1 MSLNTLDKDEII
13 QFSRLADDWWDEKGS
28 MSFLHAMSEIR
39 TKFIKIELIDHFN
52 LKENNKLFKGLN
64 ILDLGC
70 GGGIASEP
78 LSRLGANLT
87 GVDESEEL
95 IKVAKLHAKN
105 MKLNINYLCI
115 SIQNLVKLKNKY
127 DVIVALELL
136 EHVNNLKEFCK
147 LITNLLTE
155 DGIIILSTIN
165 KTFLSKLFV
174 IDMAEKVLKKIPMG
188 THQYEKFIKP
198 SEIKDIFIKHNLH
211 IRSIKGINLNP
222 ISNNWKLTD
231 NTNIN
236 YIVSLSKQR
245 AYN

>member
-13 QFSRLADDWWDEKGS
+13 QFSRLANDWWDEEGS

-39 TKFIKIELIDHFN
+39 TKFIKIELMEHFN
-52 LKENNKLFKGLN
+52 IKDKNKLFTGLN
-64 ILDLGC
+64 VLDLGC

-78 LSRLGANLT
+78 LCRLGANLT
-87 GVDESEEL
+87 GVDESEKL
-95 IKVAKLHAKN
+95 IEVAKLHAKN
-105 MKLNINYLCI
+105 MKLKINYQCT
-115 SIQNLVKLKNKY
+115 SIQNLVKIKNKY
-127 DVIVALELL
+127 DVVIALELL

-188 THQYEKFIKP
+188 THNYEKFIKP
-198 SEIKDIFIKHNLH
+198 SEIKDIFQNYNFD

-231 NTNIN
+231 NKSIN
-236 YIVSLSKQR
+236 YIVSLTKR
-245 AYN
+245 

>member
-13 QFSRLADDWWDEKGS
+13 QFSKLANDWWDEEGS
-28 MSFLHAMSEIR
+28 MSFLHSMSETR
-39 TKFIKIELIDHFN
+39 TKFIKLELIEHFN
-52 LKENNKLFKGLN
+52 IIDKNKLFKGLN

-78 LSRLGANLT
+78 LCRLGANLT
-87 GVDESEEL
+87 GVDESKKL
-95 IKVAKLHAKN
+95 IEVAKLHAKN
-105 MKLNINYLCI
+105 MKLKINYQCT

-127 DVIVALELL
+127 DVVVALELL

-174 IDMAEKVLKKIPMG
+174 IDMAEKVLKKIPKG
-188 THQYEKFIKP
+188 THHYEKFITP
-198 SEIKDIFIKHNLH
+198 TEIKDIFNNYNFNLKT
-211 IRSIKGINLNP
+211 IKGINLNP
-222 ISNNWKLTD
+222 INNNWKLTD
-231 NTNIN
+231 NTSIN
-236 YIVSLSKQR
+236 YIVSLTKR
-245 AYN
+245 

>member
-13 QFSRLADDWWDEKGS
+13 QFSRLANDWWDEEGS

-39 TKFIKIELIDHFN
+39 TKFIKIELMEHFN
-52 LKENNKLFKGLN
+52 IKENNKLFKGLN
-64 ILDLGC
+64 IIDLGC

-78 LSRLGANLT
+78 LCRLGANLT
-87 GVDESEEL
+87 GVDESEKL
-95 IKVAKLHAKN
+95 IEVAKLHAKN
-105 MKLNINYLCI
+105 MKLKINYQCT
-115 SIQNLVKLKNKY
+115 SIQNLVKIKNKY
-127 DVIVALELL
+127 DVVIALELL
-136 EHVNNLKEFCK
+136 EHVNNLKQFCK

-174 IDMAEKVLKKIPMG
+174 IDMAEKVLRKIPMG
-188 THQYEKFIKP
+188 THNYEKFIKP
-198 SEIKDIFIKHNLH
+198 SEIKDIFQNYNFD

-231 NTNIN
+231 NKSIN
-236 YIVSLSKQR
+236 YIVSLTKR
-245 AYN
+245 

>member
-1 MSLNTLDKDEII
+1 MPLNTLDKDEII
-13 QFSRLADDWWDEKGS
+13 QFSRLANDWWDEEGS

-39 TKFIKIELIDHFN
+39 TKFIKIELMEHFN
-52 LKENNKLFKGLN
+52 IKDKNKLFTGLN
-64 ILDLGC
+64 VLDLGC

-78 LSRLGANLT
+78 LCRLGANLT
-87 GVDESEEL
+87 GVDESEKL
-95 IKVAKLHAKN
+95 IEVAKLHAKN
-105 MKLNINYLCI
+105 MKLKINYQCT
-115 SIQNLVKLKNKY
+115 SIQNLVKIKNKY
-127 DVIVALELL
+127 DVVIALELL

-174 IDMAEKVLKKIPMG
+174 IDMAEKILKKIPMG
-188 THQYEKFIKP
+188 THHYEKFIKP
-198 SEIKDIFIKHNLH
+198 SEIKDIFQNYNFD

-231 NTNIN
+231 NKSIN
-236 YIVSLSKQR
+236 YIVSLTKR
-245 AYN
+245 

>member
-13 QFSRLADDWWDEKGS
+13 QFSKLANDWWDEEGS
-28 MSFLHAMSEIR
+28 MSFLHSMSETR
-39 TKFIKIELIDHFN
+39 TKFIKLELIEHFN
-52 LKENNKLFKGLN
+52 IIDKNKLFKGLN

-78 LSRLGANLT
+78 LYRLGANLT
-87 GVDESEEL
+87 GVDESKKL
-95 IKVAKLHAKN
+95 IEVAKLHAKN
-105 MKLNINYLCI
+105 MKLKINYQCT

-127 DVIVALELL
+127 DVVVALELL

-174 IDMAEKVLKKIPMG
+174 IDMAEKILKKIPKG
-188 THQYEKFIKP
+188 THHYEKFITP
-198 SEIKDIFIKHNLH
+198 TEIEDIFNNYNFNIKT
-211 IRSIKGINLNP
+211 IKGINLNP
-222 ISNNWKLTD
+222 INNNWKLTD
-231 NTNIN
+231 NTSIN
-236 YIVSLSKQR
+236 YIVSLTKR
-245 AYN
+245 

>member
-1 MSLNTLDKDEII
+1 MSLDTLDKDEII
-13 QFSRLADDWWDEKGS
+13 QFSRLADDWWDEEGS

-39 TKFIKIELIDHFN
+39 TKFIKIELKEHFN
-52 LKENNKLFKGLN
+52 LKENYKLFKGLN

-70 GGGIASEP
+70 GGGIASVP

-87 GVDESEEL
+87 GADESEEL
-95 IKVAKLHAKN
+95 IEVAKLHAKN
-105 MKLNINYLCI
+105 MQLKINYQCT

-127 DVIVALELL
+127 DVVVALELL

-174 IDMAEKVLKKIPMG
+174 IDMAEKVLRKIPMG
-188 THQYEKFIKP
+188 THNYEKFIKP
-198 SEIKDIFIKHNLH
+198 SEIKDIFQNYNFD
-211 IRSIKGINLNP
+211 IRSIKGMNLNP

-231 NTNIN
+231 NKSIN
-236 YIVSLSKQR
+236 YIVSLTKR
-245 AYN
+245 

>member
-1 MSLNTLDKDEII
+1 MPLNTLDKDEII
-13 QFSRLADDWWDEKGS
+13 QFSRLANDWWDEEGS

-39 TKFIKIELIDHFN
+39 TKFIKTELKEHFN
-52 LKENNKLFKGLN
+52 LKENYKLFKGLN

-87 GVDESEEL
+87 GADESEEL
-95 IKVAKLHAKN
+95 IEVAKLHAKN
-105 MKLNINYLCI
+105 MQLKINYQCT

-127 DVIVALELL
+127 DVVVALELL

-174 IDMAEKVLKKIPMG
+174 IDMAEKVLRKIPMG
-188 THQYEKFIKP
+188 THNYEKFIKP
-198 SEIKDIFIKHNLH
+198 SEIKDIFQNYNFD

-231 NTNIN
+231 NKSIN
-236 YIVSLSKQR
+236 YIVSLTKR
-245 AYN
+245 

>member
-13 QFSRLADDWWDEKGS
+13 QFSRLANDWWDEEGS

-39 TKFIKIELIDHFN
+39 TKFIKIELMEHFN
-52 LKENNKLFKGLN
+52 IKDKNKLFTGLN
-64 ILDLGC
+64 VLDLGC

-78 LSRLGANLT
+78 LCRLGANLT
-87 GVDESEEL
+87 GVDESEKL
-95 IKVAKLHAKN
+95 IEVAKLHAKN
-105 MKLNINYLCI
+105 MKLKINYQCT
-115 SIQNLVKLKNKY
+115 SIQNLVKIKNKY
-127 DVIVALELL
+127 DVVIALELL

-188 THQYEKFIKP
+188 THHYEKFIKP
-198 SEIKDIFIKHNLH
+198 SEIKDIFQNYNFD

-222 ISNNWKLTD
+222 ISNNWKITD
-231 NTNIN
+231 NKSIN
-236 YIVSLSKQR
+236 YILSLTKR
-245 AYN
+245 

>member
-13 QFSRLADDWWDEKGS
+13 QFSRLANDWWDEEGS

-39 TKFIKIELIDHFN
+39 TKFIKIELMEHFN
-52 LKENNKLFKGLN
+52 IKDKNKLFTGLN

-78 LSRLGANLT
+78 LCRLGANLT
-87 GVDESEEL
+87 GVDESEKL
-95 IKVAKLHAKN
+95 IEVAKLHAKN
-105 MKLNINYLCI
+105 MKLKINYQCT
-115 SIQNLVKLKNKY
+115 SIQNLVKIKNKY
-127 DVIVALELL
+127 DAVIALELL

-174 IDMAEKVLKKIPMG
+174 IDMAEKVLRKIPMG
-188 THQYEKFIKP
+188 THNYEKFIKP
-198 SEIKDIFIKHNLH
+198 SEIKDIFQNYNFD

-231 NTNIN
+231 NKSIN
-236 YIVSLSKQR
+236 YIVSLTKR
-245 AYN
+245 

>member
-13 QFSRLADDWWDEKGS
+13 QFSRLANDWWDEEGS

-39 TKFIKIELIDHFN
+39 TKFIKIELMEHFN
-52 LKENNKLFKGLN
+52 IKDKNKLFTGLN

-78 LSRLGANLT
+78 LCRLGANLT
-87 GVDESEEL
+87 GVDESEKL
-95 IKVAKLHAKN
+95 IEVAKLHAKN
-105 MKLNINYLCI
+105 MKLKINYQCT
-115 SIQNLVKLKNKY
+115 SIQNLVKIKNKY
-127 DVIVALELL
+127 DVVIALELL

-174 IDMAEKVLKKIPMG
+174 IDMAEKVLRKIPMG
-188 THQYEKFIKP
+188 THNYEKFIKP
-198 SEIKDIFIKHNLH
+198 SEIKDIFQNYNFD

-231 NTNIN
+231 NKSIN
-236 YIVSLSKQR
+236 YIVSLTKR
-245 AYN
+245 

>member
-13 QFSRLADDWWDEKGS
+13 QFSRLANDWWDEEGS

-39 TKFIKIELIDHFN
+39 TKFIKIELMEHFN
-52 LKENNKLFKGLN
+52 IKDKNKLFTGLN
-64 ILDLGC
+64 VLDLGC

-78 LSRLGANLT
+78 LCRLGANLT
-87 GVDESEEL
+87 GVDESEKL
-95 IKVAKLHAKN
+95 IEVAKLHAKN
-105 MKLNINYLCI
+105 MKLKINYQCT
-115 SIQNLVKLKNKY
+115 SIQNLVKIKNKY
-127 DVIVALELL
+127 DVVIALELL

-174 IDMAEKVLKKIPMG
+174 IDMAERVLKKIPMG
-188 THQYEKFIKP
+188 THHYKKFIKP
-198 SEIKDIFIKHNLH
+198 SEIKDIFQNYNFD
-211 IRSIKGINLNP
+211 IRTIKGINLNP

-231 NTNIN
+231 NKSIN
-236 YIVSLSKQR
+236 YIVSLTKR
-245 AYN
+245 

>member
-13 QFSRLADDWWDEKGS
+13 QFSKLANDWWDEEGS

-39 TKFIKIELIDHFN
+39 TKFIKIELIEHFN
-52 LKENNKLFKGLN
+52 LKDKNKLLKGLN

-78 LSRLGANLT
+78 LCRLGANLT
-87 GVDESEEL
+87 GVDESEKL
-95 IKVAKLHAKN
+95 IEVAKLHAKN
-105 MKLNINYLCI
+105 MKLKINYQCT
-115 SIQNLVKLKNKY
+115 SIQNLVKIKNKY
-127 DVIVALELL
+127 DVVIALELL
-136 EHVNNLKEFCK
+136 EHVNNLEEFCK

-188 THQYEKFIKP
+188 THNYEKFIKP
-198 SEIKDIFIKHNLH
+198 SEIKDIFQNYNFD
-211 IRSIKGINLNP
+211 IRSIKGMNLNP

-231 NTNIN
+231 NKSIN
-236 YIVSLSKQR
+236 YIVSLTKR
-245 AYN
+245 